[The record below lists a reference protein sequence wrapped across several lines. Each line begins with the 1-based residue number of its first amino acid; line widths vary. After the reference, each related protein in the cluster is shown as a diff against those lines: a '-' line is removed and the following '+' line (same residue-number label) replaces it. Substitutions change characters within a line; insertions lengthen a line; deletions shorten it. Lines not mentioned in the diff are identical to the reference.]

1 MVGCYFLAPILKLT
15 LMKILVIEDDPDLR
29 TSLVDTLED
38 ERFIVDT
45 AEDGEE
51 GLYRAMEWHYDLII
65 LDVMLPKLD
74 GRDLLQRLRAKERKT
89 PVLMLTA
96 LDAID
101 DRITG
106 LNLGAD
112 DYLVKPF
119 DDGEL
124 IARLIA
130 LHRRASGRAENRI
143 VLGEVEIDPTEQRV
157 YRHGQPV
164 ALSLA
169 QFRLLAHL
177 AAKRGKIISR
187 MELAEAVTNEEETAT
202 SNVIDVQIHHI
213 RRKLGKDLVQS
224 QRGAG
229 YFIPS

>member
-1 MVGCYFLAPILKLT
+1 
-15 LMKILVIEDDPDLR
+15 MKILVIEDDPDLR
-29 TSLVDTLED
+29 ASLVDTLED

-45 AEDGEE
+45 ASDGEE
-51 GLYRAMEWHYDLII
+51 GLYRAMEWQYDLIV

-74 GRDLLQRLRAKERKT
+74 GRDVLQKMRARGCKT

-96 LDAID
+96 LDSFD
-101 DRITG
+101 DRIAG

-112 DYLVKPF
+112 DYLAKPF
-119 DDGEL
+119 NEGEL
-124 IARLIA
+124 IARLMA

-143 VLGEVEIDPTEQRV
+143 VLGEVEIDPAAQRV
-157 YRHGQPV
+157 YRHGQHVP
-164 ALSLA
+164 LSLA
-169 QFRLLAHL
+169 QFRLVAHL
-177 AAKRGKIISR
+177 AAQRGKVVSR
-187 MELAEAVTNEEETAT
+187 MELAEAVTNEEDHAP
-202 SNVIDVQIHHI
+202 SNVIDVQVHHI